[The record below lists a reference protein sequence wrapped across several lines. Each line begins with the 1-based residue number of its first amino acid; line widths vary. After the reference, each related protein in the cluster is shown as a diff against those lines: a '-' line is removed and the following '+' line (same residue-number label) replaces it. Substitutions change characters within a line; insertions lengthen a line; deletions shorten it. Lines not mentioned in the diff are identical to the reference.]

1 MKESKK
7 IPQTNAEVQRLL
19 TLLDMQN
26 RRVEELEDLL
36 NQKDGELSQKEKELN
51 QKYIELNQKDI
62 ELNQQR
68 EELSQKDLELNQQ
81 REKLIQKEA
90 ELSRKI
96 EELLQ
101 TTEALNLTKEEYE
114 HLNSQFLRLQRQV
127 YGYRSEKKLPD
138 PKTNM
143 MGWLFSSDWE
153 VECLEAEKG
162 AAPIQ
167 EELAGKAKELKANKA
182 SEKRERKPREL
193 KVDPSTPVT
202 MINHEPEGI
211 DPEKHIKIGERR
223 KDLLQLK
230 PCQFY
235 IERHIYPVYKDRND
249 TYLDNATIL
258 RAPIDVENA
267 SGVKLGNTIYA
278 TFMVDKFRHHLP
290 ESRQIKRYKELGVEL
305 SKSTISRGIADISFQ
320 LAPLYDALV
329 QKVLK
334 SSYLQ
339 MDEST
344 MRIRDNKG
352 KTRKGYVWAAR
363 SMDYPGVFFYYD
375 NGSRS
380 ATTLLSILKDYQ
392 GALQSDGY
400 AAYSQYEQKEGVT
413 PLACMAHV
421 RRKFEQ
427 ASKEGDKRADD
438 MLKQIGLLYT
448 LEAQLKEEKAP
459 PDKIHSERMRLA
471 APLLVAMEAWM
482 KKVFLECTPKS
493 TLGKA
498 ITYAHTVWI
507 RIARYCTDGRY
518 EIDNNGMERVMRYI
532 AMGRN
537 NYLFVNNNASAEN
550 YTRIYSF
557 MATCDEAGVN
567 FYDWLLAV
575 LPKLPKIGEL
585 TEDEIINLLPGHI
598 EV

>member
-36 NQKDGELSQKEKELN
+36 NQKDGELSQKEEELN
-51 QKYIELNQKDI
+51 QQDI
-62 ELNQQR
+62 ELNQQK
-68 EELSQKDLELNQQ
+68 EELSQKDIELNQQ

-101 TTEALNLTKEEYE
+101 TTKALNLTKEEYE

-162 AAPIQ
+162 VAPIQ
-167 EELAGKAKELKANKA
+167 DELARKDKELKSKKT
-182 SEKRERKPREL
+182 SEKRERKPRAL
-193 KVDPSTPVT
+193 IVDLSTPVT

-223 KDLLQLK
+223 KDILQLK

-235 IERHIYPVYKDRND
+235 IERHIYPVYKDKND

-305 SKSTISRGIADISFQ
+305 SKSAISRGIADISFQ
-320 LAPLYDALV
+320 LAHSMMPLFRKSLSRATSKWMRALCV
-329 QKVLK
+329 FAIIKERLGRGMCGQLALWTIQVSSFITTMAPAQQLPSFRFLK
-334 SSYLQ
+334 
-339 MDEST
+339 T
-344 MRIRDNKG
+344 IKG
-352 KTRKGYVWAAR
+352 HCRAMV
-363 SMDYPGVFFYYD
+363 M
-375 NGSRS
+375 
-380 ATTLLSILKDYQ
+380 LLIHN
-392 GALQSDGY
+392 
-400 AAYSQYEQKEGVT
+400 T
-413 PLACMAHV
+413 
-421 RRKFEQ
+421 
-427 ASKEGDKRADD
+427 SKKRA
-438 MLKQIGLLYT
+438 
-448 LEAQLKEEKAP
+448 
-459 PDKIHSERMRLA
+459 
-471 APLLVAMEAWM
+471 
-482 KKVFLECTPKS
+482 
-493 TLGKA
+493 
-498 ITYAHTVWI
+498 
-507 RIARYCTDGRY
+507 
-518 EIDNNGMERVMRYI
+518 
-532 AMGRN
+532 
-537 NYLFVNNNASAEN
+537 
-550 YTRIYSF
+550 
-557 MATCDEAGVN
+557 
-567 FYDWLLAV
+567 
-575 LPKLPKIGEL
+575 
-585 TEDEIINLLPGHI
+585 
-598 EV
+598 

>member
-1 MKESKK
+1 M
-7 IPQTNAEVQRLL
+7 
-19 TLLDMQN
+19 
-26 RRVEELEDLL
+26 
-36 NQKDGELSQKEKELN
+36 
-51 QKYIELNQKDI
+51 
-62 ELNQQR
+62 
-68 EELSQKDLELNQQ
+68 
-81 REKLIQKEA
+81 
-90 ELSRKI
+90 
-96 EELLQ
+96 Q

-127 YGYRSEKKLPD
+127 YGYLSEKKLPD

-202 MINHEPEGI
+202 TINHEPEGI

-235 IERHIYPVYKDRND
+235 IERHIYPVYKDKND

-550 YTRIYSF
+550 YARIYSF
-557 MATCDEAGVN
+557 MATCDEVGVN

-585 TEDEIINLLPGHI
+585 TEDEIIDLLPGHI